1 MKEQNME
8 KNTNNAIEEVKEKAY
23 TFRKLTTQDIF
34 PMLKL
39 MNKIGIKELKED
51 EGFKNLVALLS
62 GSTAKGKA
70 DPAKIGIDI
79 FFEIAC
85 ILTESIPKCEAE
97 LYALLS
103 QTSNLGVNDIK
114 KQDMAT
120 TFEMIIDFVK
130 KEEFGDFFRVVSKLF
145 K

>member
-1 MKEQNME
+1 MKEQIE
-8 KNTNNAIEEVKEKAY
+8 KNTNNTIEEVKEKPY
-23 TFRKLTTQDIF
+23 TFRKLSTQDIF

-39 MNKIGIKELKED
+39 MNKIGIKELKDD
-51 EGFKNLVALLS
+51 ESVKNLLAMMS
-62 GSTAKGKA
+62 GSTVKGKA
-70 DPAKIGIDI
+70 DPAKLGIDM

-85 ILTESIPKCEAE
+85 ILTENIPKCENE

-103 QTSNLGVNDIK
+103 QTSNLEVKDIK
-114 KQDMAT
+114 EQDMAT

-130 KEEFGDFFRVVSKLF
+130 KEEFGDFFRAVSKLF